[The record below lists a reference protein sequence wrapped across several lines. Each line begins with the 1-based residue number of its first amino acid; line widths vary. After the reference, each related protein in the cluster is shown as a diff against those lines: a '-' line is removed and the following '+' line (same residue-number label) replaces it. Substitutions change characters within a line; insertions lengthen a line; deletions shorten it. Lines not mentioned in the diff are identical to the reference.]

1 MDAVELPLP
10 TNLVVSKILPGDGF
24 VREGKAEERGADGVD
39 APGFGRHKESGCG
52 RSYGGMVFLPL
63 EG

>member
-24 VREGKAEERGADGVD
+24 VREGKAEERGTDGVD

-52 RSYGGMVFLPL
+52 RSYGGMVFLPV